1 MALANLRE
9 FLQAIEAAGEL
20 VRVSHPVR
28 ARLEVAEIADRCM
41 KSPGGGP
48 ALLFEHV
55 LLEDGRRSPHPVAI
69 NLFGSMRRM
78 CLALGVE
85 DLETIGGRIS
95 ELLEMKV
102 PEGLFGKLAMLPKL
116 AEVGK
121 FPPRVRGG
129 RAPCQEVVLRGDAVN
144 LDDIPFL
151 TTWPGDGGRYITL
164 PMVITRD
171 PARGIRN
178 VGMYR
183 IQVLG
188 RNTLAMHWQRHK
200 VGAAHWR
207 EMAAAGERMPVV
219 IALGGDP
226 ASIYSGSAPLPPTID
241 EFLFAGFL
249 RRQPVD
255 LTKAVTCDL
264 EVPSEAELVL
274 EGYIDPA
281 EPLALEGPF
290 GDHTGFYSLADYYP
304 KVHVTAVT
312 ARRDPIYPAT
322 LVGRPPMEDYYLGH
336 ATERIFLPLL
346 RLTVPEIVDYHM
358 PAPGIFHNLVF
369 VSIDKQYPGQAYKVM
384 NALWGQGLMSLA
396 KVMVVVDK
404 DVNVRDPDEA
414 WWIALNN
421 IDPERDVRFTMG
433 PVDVLD
439 HSSRGFTYGSKMGID
454 GTRKWKEEGFDREW
468 PERIVMDEET
478 KRRVDEMWSK
488 LGITLA
494 DGEAAERR
502 FMSRAFRPSACPPV
516 RRRSDLRRRVALRP
530 LRQLRQAAPH
540 PVRAAVRAARRAR
553 GLDDRPGDAETRAP
567 RRDRLFR
574 GAVGGDGLQPDR
586 GSRLRRPE
594 PAHHGAGAAP
604 RRDHARPGVGLGAGG
619 LRHLHARRR
628 CAEPALSSAEP
639 GRARVDPDL
648 QPEQAIHLVAAPLAG
663 PQPGDRAGRRIPRGD
678 GTVERAGLAAPRGG
692 ARGRD
697 LGGRVRHLLR
707 PPRRGL
713 RSSGGPEERR
723 GAAG

>member
-1 MALANLRE
+1 MAPDNLRD
-9 FLQAIEAAGEL
+9 FIKAIESAGEL
-20 VRVSHPVR
+20 VRVTHPVR
-28 ARLEVAEIADRCM
+28 TRLEIAEIADRCM

-48 ALLFEHV
+48 ALLFEHA
-55 LLEDGRRSPHPVAI
+55 LLDDGRPSPHPVAI
-69 NLFGSMRRM
+69 NLFGSLRRM
-78 CLALGVE
+78 CLALGVD
-85 DLETIGGRIS
+85 DLESVGGRIS

-121 FPPRVRGG
+121 FPPKVRGG

-183 IQVLG
+183 VQVLG
-188 RNTLAMHWQRHK
+188 RDTLAMHWQRHK

-226 ASIYSGSAPLPPTID
+226 ASIYAGSAPLPPTID

-249 RRQPVD
+249 RREPVD
-255 LTKAVTCDL
+255 LTRAVTCDL

-281 EPLALEGPF
+281 EPLVMEGPF

-322 LVGRPPMEDYYLGH
+322 LVGRPPMEDFYLGH

-369 VSIDKQYPGQAYKVM
+369 VAIDKQYPGQAYKVM

-396 KVMVVVDK
+396 KVIVVVDK

-433 PVDVLD
+433 PMDVLD

-454 GTRKWKEEGFDREW
+454 ATRKWKEEGFDREW
-468 PERIVMDEET
+468 PERIRMDAET
-478 KRRVDEMWSK
+478 MRRVDEMWPR
-488 LGITLA
+488 LGIRLAEQPAPSGAMGRTGGRA
-494 DGEAAERR
+494 DGRNVG
-502 FMSRAFRPSACPPV
+502 MSE
-516 RRRSDLRRRVALRP
+516 
-530 LRQLRQAAPH
+530 
-540 PVRAAVRAARRAR
+540 
-553 GLDDRPGDAETRAP
+553 G
-567 RRDRLFR
+567 
-574 GAVGGDGLQPDR
+574 
-586 GSRLRRPE
+586 
-594 PAHHGAGAAP
+594 
-604 RRDHARPGVGLGAGG
+604 
-619 LRHLHARRR
+619 
-628 CAEPALSSAEP
+628 
-639 GRARVDPDL
+639 
-648 QPEQAIHLVAAPLAG
+648 
-663 PQPGDRAGRRIPRGD
+663 
-678 GTVERAGLAAPRGG
+678 
-692 ARGRD
+692 
-697 LGGRVRHLLR
+697 
-707 PPRRGL
+707 
-713 RSSGGPEERR
+713 
-723 GAAG
+723 